1 MCVFTAIALAGG
13 AAGIGAGASLAT
25 TGLLAGTSLGSALM
39 SDVGLLGSGFSAF
52 SSMGEADSQAGV
64 YEYQAATEATNQAL
78 REDDRLRAMRRN
90 TSTQLAQ
97 FGALGVDPL
106 SGSAPLAIAETAQ
119 NTSYDIFNDQFSSQ
133 AEINTLEA
141 SARNTR
147 SAGTTKAA
155 GTLIGGVMK
164 SAERFA

>member
-1 MCVFTAIALAGG
+1 MCAFTAVALAGG
-13 AAGIGAGASLAT
+13 AAGIGTGATLTT
-25 TGLLAGTSLGSALM
+25 TGLLAGSSLGAALM
-39 SDVGLLGSGFSAF
+39 SDVGLITSGFSAM
-52 SSMGEADSQAGV
+52 SSMGQSDNQASV

-133 AEINTLEA
+133 TEIETFNA

-147 SAGTTKAA
+147 SAGRSKAT

-164 SAERFA
+164 SAERYA